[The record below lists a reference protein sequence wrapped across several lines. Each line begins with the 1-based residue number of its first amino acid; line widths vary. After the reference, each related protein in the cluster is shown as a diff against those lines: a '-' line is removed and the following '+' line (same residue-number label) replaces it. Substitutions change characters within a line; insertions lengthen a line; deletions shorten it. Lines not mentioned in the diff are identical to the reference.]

1 MNPPSA
7 SVRRVEIRGVP
18 WYVRRENG
26 SIRRPLEAKAKRRSW
41 YRAGLF
47 WEVRHA
53 GKDGRTGV
61 PYFTTHLMHL
71 SGDGLI
77 REHNL
82 THHMTPMST
91 SLVEACRIAEEE

>member
-1 MNPPSA
+1 
-7 SVRRVEIRGVP
+7 VTRVEIRGVP
-18 WYVRRENG
+18 WYVSIENQTM
-26 SIRRPLEAKAKRRSW
+26 RRPLEEKAIRRPW
-41 YRAGLF
+41 YRRGLF
-47 WEVRHA
+47 WEIRHA

-61 PYFTTHLMHL
+61 PYFTTHLLHL
-71 SGDGLI
+71 SSDGTI